1 MVVDARTG
9 HNRINH
15 TSKFIPLYDIRSIHG
30 NNDVVPQVVCKTSAL
45 NKYRRNKMAEQ
56 KQETKPLS
64 RSEREAQIKDK
75 AGLVI
80 VVMALFMAITTYFA
94 NSYSGA
100 VMKNMLK
107 ATDTYAFY
115 QSKSIKQSIAEGQL
129 DEAKQRNDK
138 AKIEKLEAKIDRYES
153 DPKSGEGKKEL
164 LAKARAFEEARD
176 NASKHSPWLTFA
188 SMAFQL
194 AIVLLSASIIAV
206 NNNMYK
212 ASLGVAVIGMI
223 LLSQGIWLWF

>member
-1 MVVDARTG
+1 
-9 HNRINH
+9 
-15 TSKFIPLYDIRSIHG
+15 
-30 NNDVVPQVVCKTSAL
+30 
-45 NKYRRNKMAEQ
+45 MAEL

-129 DEAKQRNDK
+129 EEAKAKNDK
-138 AKIEKLEAKIDRYES
+138 ARVEKLEAKIDRYES

-164 LAKARAFEEARD
+164 LAKARGFEEARD
-176 NASKHSPWLTFA
+176 VASKHSPWLTFA